1 MTGAGASPS
10 EHQAVDVPDDVEEW
24 AARVL
29 GHAPVLVR
37 FASAFTPNRA
47 DAEDL
52 VQETILRAYR
62 SRDGFRG
69 EASELSWLRRILRNL
84 AIDRARRPDRE
95 VSVDDMEAQWRD
107 DAYTVDVAEVV
118 AAAERRED
126 LLDAL
131 SRLSYPY
138 RTMVVLHDVEGWTV
152 AEAAGEL
159 DIALPAAKQR
169 LRRGPD
175 GPRERA
181 GRRARAA
188 CRPPRRAVAVLG
200 RPASRVRLPRRHARH
215 DRTAVEAHVAGC
227 PTCRRWS
234 QAWCRPPARSAPCAT
249 PTPSWPPTWP
259 PASGRGSPPD
269 GTSIA
274 GSLRRRNTRGS

>member
-1 MTGAGASPS
+1 VS
-10 EHQAVDVPDDVEEW
+10 DDAEEW

-47 DAEDL
+47 EAEDL

-95 VSVDDMEAQWRD
+95 VSVEDVEAHWRD
-107 DAYTVDVAEVV
+107 DAYTVDVADVV

-152 AEAAGEL
+152 AAAAEEL
-159 DIALPAAKQR
+159 GIALPAAKQR
-169 LRRGPD
+169 LRRGRMALVSALAAEP
-175 GPRERA
+175 A
-181 GRRARAA
+181 RRVDLHGVPLRCWDA
-188 CRPPRRAVAVLG
+188 
-200 RPASRVRLPRRHARH
+200 RRHVSDYLDDTLDAATRA
-215 DRTAVEAHVAGC
+215 AVEAHVAGC
-227 PTCRRWS
+227 PTC
-234 QAWCRPPARSAPCAT
+234 PALVAGLVSATDALG
-249 PTPSWPPTWP
+249 
-259 PASGRGSPPD
+259 ALRDPD
-269 GTSIA
+269 TVMAPELAARIRARLGD
-274 GSLRRRNTRGS
+274 G